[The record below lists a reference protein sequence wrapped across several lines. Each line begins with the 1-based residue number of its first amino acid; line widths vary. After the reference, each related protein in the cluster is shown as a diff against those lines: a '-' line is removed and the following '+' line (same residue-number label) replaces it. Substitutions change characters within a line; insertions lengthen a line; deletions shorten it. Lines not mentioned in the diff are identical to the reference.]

1 MATSEI
7 AHLTSELRPLGDVP
21 AETYEPLVKLCA
33 GVAAGRKEPADALRA
48 AALAGVDD
56 EVAEVLIALFL
67 EATRLGVTTEALE
80 SALASVLPAERARGL
95 AGLASEAQSSI
106 ASTLEAVGSGPD
118 ELLDVSWTRA
128 SVDMSSGQ
136 RIRAYGI
143 PLYTVT
149 LTTRTPAGEMKPI
162 QFCATL
168 EGLTDLVAQLKAAAH
183 QAVLCEKSE

>member
-1 MATSEI
+1 
-7 AHLTSELRPLGDVP
+7 
-21 AETYEPLVKLCA
+21 
-33 GVAAGRKEPADALRA
+33 
-48 AALAGVDD
+48 
-56 EVAEVLIALFL
+56 
-67 EATRLGVTTEALE
+67 
-80 SALASVLPAERARGL
+80 
-95 AGLASEAQSSI
+95 
-106 ASTLEAVGSGPD
+106 
-118 ELLDVSWTRA
+118 
-128 SVDMSSGQ
+128 MSSGQ